1 MILHAGSPEVIGL
14 DHTSQNILDE
24 AWRQWSAKVP
34 RNFERLM
41 YLDGKNR
48 LKDLQIAI
56 PPQLRDRLEV
66 VMGWAEKAVS
76 EPANRTVWE
85 GMQGDDGNDDPLGLA
100 GALHANNFRVEL
112 PQGVRASLSYSCS
125 FISTT
130 PGDVASGEPSEL
142 IMFHSALWATG
153 LWDRRRRAL
162 KAGLLIN
169 DVDALGQPSVFTLML
184 PLETVICVKGPLS
197 WYVERVVPNR
207 IGRVGL
213 ELLPWIPEIDRPFG
227 RSRIDRRVMS
237 LIDRGVRTGARLDLH
252 SEMFSAMKLLLL
264 GVDNSAFKDE
274 QGNTI
279 PLWSWY
285 MGRFNTISRDDEG
298 EIPKLE
304 QVRAESPEPLI
315 ATMRQLASE
324 FSGHTGVPLA
334 SLGIAQD
341 NPESADAKSMARED
355 IVFAIEQAHAVYGH
369 AMLRAFENVVMIRDG
384 LTEPP
389 AEAARI
395 EMLWRRPDR
404 ASEAALADAGLKQVT
419 AAGLQG
425 TKVGM
430 RMIGMSQAQVRQA
443 EEELRQTRARELLLS
458 GPGVSGDNAPGSERV
473 GGAEQAGGGAGATPA
488 GGVLRN
494 A

>member
-1 MILHAGSPEVIGL
+1 MILFAGSPQVIGL
-14 DHTSQNILDE
+14 DHTSQGLLDE
-24 AWRQWSAKVP
+24 AWKQWSSKVP
-34 RNFERLM
+34 RNFERLL

-48 LKDLQIAI
+48 LKDLQVAI

-100 GALHANNFRVEL
+100 ATLHANNFRVEL
-112 PQGVRASLSYSCS
+112 PQGVRAALSYSCAFLS
-125 FISTT
+125 VTQ
-130 PGDVASGEPSEL
+130 GDVAAGEPSEL
-142 IMFHSALWATG
+142 LMFHSALWATG

-162 KAGLLIN
+162 KAGFLIN
-169 DVDALGQPSVFTLML
+169 DVDALGQPTVFTLML
-184 PLETVICVKGPLS
+184 PLETVVCMKGPLS

-207 IGRVGL
+207 IGRVAL
-213 ELLPWIPEIDRPFG
+213 EVMPWIPELDRPFG

-237 LIDRGVRTGARLDLH
+237 LVDRAVRAGARLDVH
-252 SEMFSAMKLLLL
+252 SELFSALKLILL
-264 GVDNSAFKDE
+264 GVDEQAFKDE
-274 QGNTI
+274 QGNTV

-285 MGRFNTISRDDEG
+285 MGRFNTLSRDSDG

-304 QVRAESPEPLI
+304 QIRAESPEPHI
-315 ATMRQLASE
+315 ASMRQLASE
-324 FSGHTGVPLA
+324 FSGHTGVPLS
-334 SLGIAQD
+334 SLGVAQD

-355 IVFAIEQAHAVYGH
+355 IVFAIEQGHAIFGH
-369 AMLRAFENVVMIRDG
+369 AMVRSFENVVMFRDG

-430 RMIGMSQAQVRQA
+430 QMIGMSQAQIRQA
-443 EEELRQTRARELLLS
+443 ETELRQSRARELLLS
-458 GPGVSGDNAPGSERV
+458 GSRAGAADDNAPGSER
-473 GGAEQAGGGAGATPA
+473 AGGPGAPSGGVGSGEV
-488 GGVLRN
+488 GGVLR
-494 A
+494 